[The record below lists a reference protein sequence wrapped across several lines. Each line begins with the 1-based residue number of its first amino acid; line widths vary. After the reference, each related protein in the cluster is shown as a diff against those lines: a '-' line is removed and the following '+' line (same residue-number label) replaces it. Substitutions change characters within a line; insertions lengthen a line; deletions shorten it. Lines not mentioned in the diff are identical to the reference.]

1 MTLRASGVVVRLG
14 RRLVLD
20 RVDCRFE
27 RGWTAIVGPNGAGK
41 STLLR
46 VLAGLLEPDDG
57 VVELD
62 DVALSALAPR
72 ERGRKLTWLTQGV
85 EASGN
90 VGGDLDV
97 RETVMLGRLPHTGL
111 FGLPGAEDEA
121 AVERAM
127 TMTGCGIWRHR
138 PLDELSGG
146 ERQRVLL
153 ARALASEATTLLLD
167 EPTTH
172 LDPPHQV
179 AMVRLARELAA
190 THTVVT
196 VLHDLSLATLADR
209 VLVMQAG
216 GVRVEGARDD
226 PDLHRALIDVF
237 DGAVRVETIDGRPI
251 VLPNIR

>member
-1 MTLRASGVVVRLG
+1 MTLQARDLRVRLG

-20 RVDCRFE
+20 RVSCRFE
-27 RGWTAIVGPNGAGK
+27 RGWTAIIGPNGAGK

-46 VLAGLLEPDDG
+46 VLAGLLEPEAG
-57 VVELD
+57 VVTLD
-62 DVALSALAPR
+62 GVALSRLPPR
-72 ERGRKLTWLTQGV
+72 ERGRRLTWLTQGG
-85 EASGN
+85 EASGG

-111 FGLPGAEDEA
+111 FGLPDLADEA
-121 AVERAM
+121 AIERAM
-127 TMTGCGIWRHR
+127 TMTECLAWRNR

-179 AMVRLARELAA
+179 ATVRLARELAA

-196 VLHDLSLATLADR
+196 VLHDLTLAMLADR
-209 VLVMQAG
+209 VLVLQAG
-216 GVRVEGARDD
+216 EVRIEGRRDD
-226 PDLHRALIDVF
+226 PHLHRALIEVF
-237 DGAVRVETIDGRPI
+237 DGAVRIESIDGRTI
-251 VLPNIR
+251 VVPNVG